1 MTTDDGDLVT
11 VVLDARDEV
20 APGADP
26 DFLRA
31 VLAAEESHPDNPTS
45 AVREIEDA
53 LAASLARADAAGS
66 AE

>member
-1 MTTDDGDLVT
+1 MATDEGDLAA

-26 DFLRA
+26 GFLRA
-31 VLAAEESHPDNPTS
+31 VLAAEEAHPDNPTA

-53 LAASLARADAAGS
+53 LAASLARADAAGG